1 MGIFLWDVGKEKIM
15 GTEYMLHR
23 LREIIK
29 TPHPEVMILPFGNG
43 KPEEVIEWIVN
54 LSDEEFCELMQT
66 PIIVQA
72 KIFYTKIRKQ
82 MRGE

>member
-1 MGIFLWDVGKEKIM
+1 METGH
-15 GTEYMLHR
+15 MLHR
-23 LREIIK
+23 LREIVK

-54 LSDEEFCELMQT
+54 LSDEEFDLLMKT

-72 KIFYTKIRKQ
+72 KIHYTKIREANRK
-82 MRGE
+82 

>member
-1 MGIFLWDVGKEKIM
+1 MKADE
-15 GTEYMLHR
+15 MLKR
-23 LREIIK
+23 LREIVK
-29 TPHPEVMILPFGNG
+29 TPHPEVMILPFGDA